1 MGQELSIMSLPA
13 QSGKTRKTTELM
25 NKWNGVIQTSGY
37 QTKHINIVL
46 TSNNK
51 VLVKQTAKRIEQDVD
66 DSDTISEISL
76 VSEDTESYNTMN
88 GIEQDASTEG
98 KTVVWISQNNKQ
110 INVDHLVVEIM
121 SGNIDNIIACTNQK
135 RVGHLIELL
144 EKLKKMHRLGL
155 LLNRTVN
162 IWVDE
167 ADNCMTIWKKHID
180 RIHAFGSLINKCVLI
195 SASMLPVFKYF
206 IKNNIQCNLRV
217 YDETHG
223 PDYVRFSDCMVSH
236 EYSQHGDK
244 QVDHVKNVLD
254 NVVPIP
260 GSIWFCPGS
269 IAKTTHYSIEHELI
283 ERGFNVM
290 ILNGDRKELVFNQKN
305 VVPLD
310 MMAEMTEADVEL
322 SQAILKIYHDYQLYD
337 RPFAITGNL
346 CIGRG
351 ITFATR
357 NGSKE
362 FMFTHAIIPDGSAE
376 DLYQLVA
383 RLFGYIR
390 DFEMFKVSPPKIYMT
405 DIAMSKVVQQEHL
418 AIELAKRYNEGHETT
433 VITHDKLDAVISEY
447 PVKRHRTRQP
457 KPQERIPLILSYGP
471 EQTYLYSLTESSK
484 LNTKKTFA
492 CLIEMIRNKPEH
504 EKLLKLISH
513 ENTQHYATAPNTK
526 DSIKK
531 KITDVVNASRN
542 NNTYTVDINKKQK
555 ESGKNLCNV
564 FVDKIEKRV
573 CVVIWSTNSE
583 LY

>member
-13 QSGKTRKTTELM
+13 QSGKTRKATELM
-25 NKWNGVIQTSGY
+25 NKWNGLIQTSECKN
-37 QTKHINIVL
+37 KHINIVL

-51 VLVKQTAKRIEQDVD
+51 VLVKQTAKRIEQEVD
-66 DSDTISEISL
+66 DAISDISDA
-76 VSEDTESYNTMN
+76 SEDMESDYTMN
-88 GIEQDASTEG
+88 GIHQDVTTEG

-110 INVDHLVVEIM
+110 INVPYLGMEIL
-121 SGNIDNIIACTNQK
+121 SGDIDNIIACTNQK

-155 LLNRTVN
+155 LNRTVN

-180 RIHAFGSLINKCVLI
+180 KIHAFGSLINKCVLI

-236 EYSQHGDK
+236 KYSQRGDK

-290 ILNGDRKELVFNQKN
+290 ILNGDRKELVFNQTN

-310 MMAEMTEADVEL
+310 MMEEMTEADVEL
-322 SQAILKIYHDYQLYD
+322 SQAILKIYHEYQLYD
-337 RPFAITGNL
+337 KPFAVTGNL

-362 FMFTHAIIPDGSAE
+362 FMFTDAIIPDGSAE

-418 AIELAKRYNEGHETT
+418 AIELAKRYDNGHETT
-433 VITHDKLDAVISEY
+433 VLTHAKLDAVISEH
-447 PVKRHRTRQP
+447 PVKRNCAKQP

-492 CLIEMIRNKPEH
+492 CLIEMIRNEPDY
-504 EKLLKLISH
+504 EKLFKFISH
-513 ENTQHYATAPNTK
+513 ENTKHYATAPNTSV
-526 DSIKK
+526 SIKK
-531 KITDVVNASRN
+531 KITDVVNAAQN

-555 ESGKNLCNV
+555 ESGNSLCNV
-564 FVDKIEKRV
+564 FVDKINKRL